1 MIFFEWSPE
10 YNTNVEIIDKQH
22 QRLVEIINEL
32 YTAVMEIRG
41 QEVIKGVIKSLVEYA
56 VIHFRTEEE
65 YMLKYNYPGFG
76 ENKKEHENFSAKV
89 AALQAQAK
97 SDDFILS
104 IDVLNFLKDW
114 LQHHILVVD
123 MQYKSFFQSKGVK

>member
-1 MIFFEWSPE
+1 MVFFQWAPE

-22 QRLVEIINEL
+22 QRLVEIINDL

-56 VIHFRTEEE
+56 IIHFRTEEE
-65 YMLKYNYPGFG
+65 YMLKYNYPGYG

-89 AALQAQAK
+89 ADLQAQAK
-97 SDDFILS
+97 KDDFILS

-123 MQYKSFFQSKGVK
+123 MQYKSFFRSKGVQ

>member
-1 MIFFEWSPE
+1 MIFFQWTPD
-10 YNTNVEIIDKQH
+10 YNTNVEIIDRQH
-22 QRLVEIINEL
+22 QRLVDIINEL

-41 QEVIKGVIKSLVEYA
+41 QEVIKGVIKSLIEYA

-65 YMLKYNYPGFG
+65 YMLKYEYPGYG
-76 ENKKEHENFSAKV
+76 ENKKEHENFSARV
-89 AALQAQAK
+89 TSLQAQAK
-97 SDDFILS
+97 NDDFILS

-123 MQYKSFFQSKGVK
+123 MQYKSFFMSKGVK